1 MLVLLVGA
9 THEAHPSPRFC
20 VCCCE
25 GVGHQQRFHLLCPN
39 LPTGNRLHLNPYWTS
54 LWKELPH
61 SISMLPFKVG
71 CSGSRTTYQMD
82 KRRGT

>member
-39 LPTGNRLHLNPYWTS
+39 LPTGNRLHLNP
-54 LWKELPH
+54 H
-61 SISMLPFKVG
+61 H
-71 CSGSRTTYQMD
+71 
-82 KRRGT
+82 